1 MLLFKH
7 PLLFLELNIRFYDDD
22 ENHTFGTLK
31 KKQKRPLSNFTFKLV
46 KKIVASHSSSTGFL
60 VEVIPETVGD
70 DSSSS
75 SESEDST
82 SSRYVNLNVLP
93 SNIYCKAD
101 LACHQGVWFISPC
114 YLMHVVKHWGCNTSY
129 TVVSIFHKL
138 VLRLNP

>member
-7 PLLFLELNIRFYDDD
+7 PLLFLELNIGFYDDD

-31 KKQKRPLSNFTFKLV
+31 KKQERPLSNFTFKFV

-82 SSRYVNLNVLP
+82 SSRYVNLN
-93 SNIYCKAD
+93 I
-101 LACHQGVWFISPC
+101 
-114 YLMHVVKHWGCNTSY
+114 
-129 TVVSIFHKL
+129 
-138 VLRLNP
+138 